1 MYVLAVVKNIL
12 TKKSCF
18 FSNQPARF
26 FTTAKTYK
34 FNNIEDINIQDF
46 KLQSVNDQTYTYT
59 YDAFK
64 VITAYPK
71 PLAKNDLTIS
81 DGLSFA
87 DMLKKQ
93 K

>member
-1 MYVLAVVKNIL
+1 MSRIFWQKEF
-12 TKKSCF
+12 F
-18 FSNQPARF
+18 FSNQPAGF

-59 YDAFK
+59 YDASK

-71 PLAKNDLTIS
+71 PLAKDDLTIS
-81 DGLSFA
+81 DALSFP